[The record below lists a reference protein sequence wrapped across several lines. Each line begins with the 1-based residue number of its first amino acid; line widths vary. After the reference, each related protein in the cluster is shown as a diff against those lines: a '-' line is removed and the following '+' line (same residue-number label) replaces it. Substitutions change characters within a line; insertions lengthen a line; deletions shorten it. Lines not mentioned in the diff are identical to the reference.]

1 MLSGYYC
8 TVAGLC
14 EHSQGP
20 QGAPGSAWPE
30 DTELG
35 SRNGESAP
43 GSDAALSGKAE
54 IALKTGRKNH
64 VVLSHSGHYC

>member
-1 MLSGYYC
+1 M
-8 TVAGLC
+8 AGLC
-14 EHSQGP
+14 EHNQGP

-64 VVLSHSGHYC
+64 VVLSHSVHYC